1 MTNKY
6 FLPLLLLFFSMGMV
20 LGDTIAG
27 ETDSLKFILKKTT
40 DEKRK
45 VELLN
50 ELSKTYLNDNTDS
63 SISIS
68 IRTKTLAEK
77 IKFKKGEALANK
89 YIGTAYYLKGDYKQA
104 ILNWENA
111 LIIYKQIG
119 DKKGIANILGN
130 QASAFFTEGDDAKSL
145 ELDLQALKIAEEI
158 NDTLRIV
165 TCLANV
171 GTIYMNKKATF
182 SKALASLERAN
193 FLSKIIND
201 SYTIGTT
208 SMNLGELYFKKKNYD
223 ISIKYLNESL
233 RACKGTESEPYALNY
248 LGKVYSSSNDFE
260 KALKVHKNAIEISK
274 KLELKLDLVQ
284 SLIGLAQTYESKND
298 FNKAV
303 DIYKEAVDTGMT
315 LNALQEIKEAYEGL
329 SNSYGKL
336 KDYSSAYKYQNL
348 LISIKDSIYNNNTD
362 KKLGLLQLNFDI
374 EKKESKISLL
384 TKDKE
389 IQEQEITRQKIVR
402 NSFIGG
408 FAIVLLFAAV
418 FFKQRNRI
426 GKEKKRS
433 DELLLNI
440 LPEEVAEELK
450 EKGEAEA
457 KLFNEVSVLFTDFKG
472 FTAMSEKL
480 SPKELVRDIHEC
492 FSAFDRIMEK
502 YGIEKIK
509 TIGDAYMAAGGIPV
523 PSATHAVDIVNA
535 AFEIRQFIEDGK
547 ARKIAE
553 GLPFFEI
560 RIGVHTGPVV
570 AGIVGVKKFAY
581 DIWGDTVNT
590 ASRMESSGAPGKVNI
605 SSTTYELVKDKFQ
618 CEHRGKVSAKGKGEI
633 DMYFVEKLEN

>member
-1 MTNKY
+1 MACID
-6 FLPLLLLFFSMGMV
+6 SA
-20 LGDTIAG
+20 IAS
-27 ETDSLKFILKKTT
+27 ETDSLKAILKKTT
-40 DEKRK
+40 DEKRR

-50 ELSKTYLNDNTDS
+50 ELSKAYLNDNTDS

-171 GTIYMNKKATF
+171 GTVYMNKKGTY
-182 SKALASLERAN
+182 SKALVNFQRAN
-193 FLSKIIND
+193 FLSKIIKD
-201 SYTIGTT
+201 SYLIGTT
-208 SMNLGELYFKKKNYD
+208 SVNLGEIYYKKKYYD
-223 ISIKYLNESL
+223 LSIKYLNESL
-233 RACKGTESEPYALNY
+233 VACKGTESEPYALNY
-248 LGKVYSSSNDFE
+248 LGKVYCSSNNFTE
-260 KALKVHKNAIEISK
+260 SFNAHLKALDISK
-274 KLELKLDLVQ
+274 KLELKLDLIQ
-284 SLIGLAQTYESKND
+284 SLIGLATTYEAKQD
-298 FNKAV
+298 FNKA
-303 DIYKEAVDTGMT
+303 IENYKEAIDTAET
-315 LNALQEIKEAYEGL
+315 LNALIEIKDCYEGL
-329 SNSYGKL
+329 SRSYGQI
-336 KDYSSAYKYQNL
+336 KDFGNAYKYQNL
-348 LISIKDSIYNNNTD
+348 LLTIKDSIYNNNTD

-480 SPKELVRDIHEC
+480 TPKELVKDIHEC
-492 FSAFDRIMEK
+492 FSGFDRIMEK

-633 DMYFVEKLEN
+633 DMYFVEKLEG